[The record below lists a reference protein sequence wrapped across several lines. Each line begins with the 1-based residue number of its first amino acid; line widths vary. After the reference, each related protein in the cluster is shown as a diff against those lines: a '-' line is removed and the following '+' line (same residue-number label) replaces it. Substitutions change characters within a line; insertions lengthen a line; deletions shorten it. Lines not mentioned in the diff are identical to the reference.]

1 MVLDSKVQ
9 SSLQD
14 LIENILDSEIYQE
27 YHKQLAMVK
36 ERPGLK
42 DKIDEFRTRNL
53 ALQTGENTTFE
64 QLDCLEREFADFR
77 EDPLV
82 DDFLAAELAL
92 CRMLQKVNR
101 GLVEAIDF
109 E

>member
-1 MVLDSKVQ
+1 MESRVQ
-9 SSLQD
+9 ESLER
-14 LIENILDSEIYQE
+14 LIESIRDSEVYRD
-27 YHKQLAMVK
+27 YSMQLDRVK
-36 ERPGLK
+36 EQPGLK

-53 ALQTGENTTFE
+53 ILQTGEHTTFE
-64 QLDCLEREFADFR
+64 QLDSFEKEFANFR

-82 DDFLAAELAL
+82 DRFLATELAL

-101 GLVEAIDF
+101 ILVEAIHF

>member
-1 MVLDSKVQ
+1 MDSKIQ
-9 SSLQD
+9 KSLQE
-14 LIENILDSEIYQE
+14 LIGDILESEIYKE
-27 YHKQLAMVK
+27 YQKQLALVK
-36 ERPGLK
+36 ESPGLK
-42 DKIDEFRTRNL
+42 DRIDEFRTRNL
-53 ALQTGENTTFE
+53 ALQTGEHTSFE
-64 QLDCLEREFADFR
+64 QLDCFEREYEDFR

-101 GLVEAIDF
+101 ALVEAVDF

>member
-1 MVLDSKVQ
+1 MIVDSKVQ
-9 SSLQD
+9 ESLQG
-14 LIENILDSEIYQE
+14 LIKNILESEIYQE
-27 YHKQLAMVK
+27 YQKQLAMVK

-53 ALQTGENTTFE
+53 ALQTGGNTTFE
-64 QLDCLEREFADFR
+64 QLDSLEREFADFR

-92 CRMLQKVNR
+92 CRMLQKINR
-101 GLVEAIDF
+101 RLVEAIDF

>member
-1 MVLDSKVQ
+1 MDSKVQ
-9 SSLQD
+9 ESLQG
-14 LIENILDSEIYQE
+14 LVANILDSEIYRE
-27 YHKQLAMVK
+27 YQKQLTLVK

-53 ALQTGENTTFE
+53 ALQTGEQTTFE
-64 QLDCLEREFADFR
+64 QLDRFEREYEDFR

-82 DDFLAAELAL
+82 DQFLASELAL
-92 CRMLQKVNR
+92 CRLLQKVNR
-101 GLVEAIDF
+101 IMVEAIDF

>member
-1 MVLDSKVQ
+1 MDSKIQ
-9 SSLQD
+9 KSLQE
-14 LIENILDSEIYQE
+14 LIGDILESEIYIE
-27 YHKQLAMVK
+27 YQKQLALVK
-36 ERPGLK
+36 ESPGLK
-42 DKIDEFRTRNL
+42 DRIDEFRTRNL
-53 ALQTGENTTFE
+53 ALQTGEHTSFE
-64 QLDCLEREFADFR
+64 QLDCFEREYEDFR

-101 GLVEAIDF
+101 ALVEAVDF

>member
-1 MVLDSKVQ
+1 MDSKVQ
-9 SSLQD
+9 ESLQG
-14 LIENILDSEIYQE
+14 LVANILDSEIYRE
-27 YHKQLAMVK
+27 YQKQLTLVK

-53 ALQTGENTTFE
+53 ALQTGEQTTFE
-64 QLDCLEREFADFR
+64 QLDCFEREYEDFR

-82 DDFLAAELAL
+82 DQFLASELAL
-92 CRMLQKVNR
+92 CRLLQKVNR
-101 GLVEAIDF
+101 IMVEAIDF

>member
-1 MVLDSKVQ
+1 MDNKVEK
-9 SSLQD
+9 SLQG
-14 LIENILDSEIYQE
+14 LIADILDSEIYNE
-27 YHKQLAMVK
+27 YQKQLMLVK
-36 ERPGLK
+36 GREGLK
-42 DKIDEFRTRNL
+42 EKIDEFRTRNL
-53 ALQTGENTTFE
+53 ALQTGEHTTFE
-64 QLDCLEREFADFR
+64 QLECFEREYEDFR

-101 GLVEAIDF
+101 LLVEAIDF

>member
-1 MVLDSKVQ
+1 MDSKIQ
-9 SSLQD
+9 KSLQE
-14 LIENILDSEIYQE
+14 LTENILDSEIYQE
-27 YHKQLAMVK
+27 YHKQLVLVK

-42 DKIDEFRTRNL
+42 DRIDEFRTRNL
-53 ALQTGENTTFE
+53 ALQTGEQTTFE
-64 QLDCLEREFADFR
+64 QLDCLEREYASFR

-101 GLVEAIDF
+101 VLIEAIDF

>member
-1 MVLDSKVQ
+1 MDSKIQKSVQ
-9 SSLQD
+9 ELTTD
-14 LIENILDSEIYQE
+14 ILESDIYQE
-27 YHKQLAMVK
+27 YHKQLALVK
-36 ERPGLK
+36 QQPDLK
-42 DKIDEFRTRNL
+42 TRIDEFRTRNL

-64 QLDCLEREFADFR
+64 QLDCFEREYADFR

-92 CRMLQKVNR
+92 CRMLQRINR
-101 GLVEAIDF
+101 VLIEAIDF

>member
-1 MVLDSKVQ
+1 MVIDNKVQ
-9 SSLQD
+9 NSLQE
-14 LIENILDSEIYQE
+14 LVVNIRESEIYKE

-42 DKIDEFRTRNL
+42 EKIDEFRTRNL
-53 ALQTGENTTFE
+53 ALQTGEHTTFE
-64 QLDCLEREFADFR
+64 QIDCLEREFSEFR

-82 DDFLAAELAL
+82 DSFLAAELAL
-92 CRMLQKVNR
+92 CRMMQKLNR
-101 GLVEAIDF
+101 VLVEAIDF

>member
-1 MVLDSKVQ
+1 MDSKVQ
-9 SSLQD
+9 ESLQG
-14 LIENILDSEIYQE
+14 LIVNILDSEIYQE
-27 YHKQLAMVK
+27 YHRQLALVK

-64 QLDCLEREFADFR
+64 QLDCFEREYADFC

-101 GLVEAIDF
+101 VMVEAIDF

>member
-1 MVLDSKVQ
+1 MDSRVQ
-9 SSLQD
+9 KSLQG
-14 LIENILDSEIYQE
+14 LIGNILESEIYQE
-27 YHKQLAMVK
+27 YQKQLGMVK

-53 ALQTGENTTFE
+53 ALQMGEHTTFE
-64 QLDCLEREFADFR
+64 QIDCFEREYEDFR

-101 GLVEAIDF
+101 VLVEAIDF